1 MEICQVMTFFVALLL
16 LLSIFLETPCIR
28 NMRFAWIIFIGL
40 SLVVPF
46 ALSAQNTAWQALT
59 IADGL
64 SQGMVYDFLQ
74 DRTGFMWI
82 ATKDG
87 LNRYDGYNFKVFT
100 HDPYDPHSISGNTC
114 TVLLED
120 SRGRLW
126 IGTEKDGLNLYDP
139 HSQKFFRAEVS
150 DQHNNTGNYSIID
163 LKEDQQGKIW
173 IITDTPG
180 KIFCIAIPAKTPTKA
195 NFRNWLKLVPQGLP
209 SHIELIFNRRG
220 LNYLR
225 LKGLYQNHQNFPAQ
239 HEISTVKPQEF
250 GCLKDQQGR
259 FWALSLDTLI
269 CWQGKRIKVLPF
281 EKKDVTEL
289 SQLADGRLA
298 ICNSTYLWLF
308 KPEELLQQQS
318 LTPDNA
324 YANLPPNIHSIAIIG
339 EDASG
344 NIWAGTRGYGLLRF
358 NPLVKKFH
366 SFLAGYS
373 LSALYQDRQGQVYFH
388 GNYRPGYRFFKLN
401 QKTGQIDPIPAEIQA
416 PLWAHD
422 VMMQD
427 AAGHF
432 WVMTHYGNE
441 VSHLLIKF
449 TSDWQLIKKYSIPA
463 GIEEPA
469 IYQTTNFHYQICQGQ
484 DQNIYLGWTNGKLLQ
499 FDPQKE
505 SFTVFDYRKK
515 LPEQGTLVETFALHQ
530 GHDGVW
536 WIGTQRG
543 LIKAENLGAKT
554 TFSVYKNDPTKRKS
568 LSNDFVSGMIDDPA
582 KPDQYLWI
590 STKGGG
596 LERLNKKTGEF
607 DHFTEAQ
614 GLPNKV
620 VYGVV
625 EGEDKNL
632 WMSTNRGLARLNLK
646 TLTFNNFNKS
656 DGLQEDEFNTNSYF
670 QGPAGDLL
678 FGGINGI
685 TIFRPSKLVERKKM
699 PDIRLLDIKI
709 NNKPVPIESGGLLP
723 KAIEYLPQLQLAHH
737 QNLLSFEFGLMDFT
751 NPVKNRYRYQLEG
764 IDQDWVEA
772 GTQRFASYAHL
783 RSGSY
788 TFRVMGSTNGEQWSQ
803 PIALS
808 FYIHPPFYLSWWAYA
823 IYVIIISGLAYFWYK
838 IQLNRVRLEEQV
850 LYQGLEA
857 TRLAELD
864 TLKTRFFT
872 NISHEFRTP
881 LTLLL
886 GPIADLLKKYP
897 EETLLPLMQRN
908 ASRLQTLINQLLDL
922 SKLEAGQM
930 ELHLQEADLA
940 RFINNVLTSFES
952 LAQSRNIH
960 FEHTQSYATFTT
972 RFDADKLEKILSN
985 LLSNAFK
992 FTPPGGKVNLDLD
1005 YTPQNV
1011 HLRIQDT
1018 GIGIAAGRLPRIFDR
1033 FYQVDDSQKR
1043 DYEGTGIGLALVK
1056 ELVSVWQ
1063 GDIQVESV
1071 EGEGTTFSLVLPHW
1085 PAATPAALVV
1095 QPLSKIVPVVET
1107 PLAATPVATSDERE
1121 LLLVVE
1127 DNADLRAYI
1136 QEIFAQNYQ
1145 VIEAKDG
1152 QEGLEKAFEFLPDL
1166 VICDLMMPRLD
1177 GLGFCQTIKTN
1188 PLSNHI
1194 PVIMLTARA
1203 TLEDRLEGLE
1213 LGADDY
1219 LAKPFNRSELEV
1231 RVRNLI
1237 RQRQLL
1243 QQKYSPASPAEA
1255 KTKVLSMDEKF
1266 LQQTLEVIDQYLDQS
1281 NFDVETFA
1289 QAMHLTPIQ
1298 LRRKLKALTDQTITE
1313 YVRNHRLDK
1322 AAMLLRS
1329 KAGTVSQIA
1338 YQVGFESL
1346 SYFSKMFFE
1355 KFGKSPSEWE

>member
-1 MEICQVMTFFVALLL
+1 MLLAYFSLLFSGNAFIGTMRFVWIILFT
-16 LLSIFLETPCIR
+16 LSIAV
-28 NMRFAWIIFIGL
+28 N
-40 SLVVPF
+40 F
-46 ALSAQNTAWQALT
+46 ALNAQNTAWQAFT

-87 LNRYDGYNFKVFT
+87 LNRYDGYNFKIFT
-100 HDPYDPHSISGNTC
+100 NDPYNPYSISGNTC

-120 SRGRLW
+120 TRGRLW

-139 HSQKFFRAEVS
+139 ISQKFFRAEVS
-150 DQHNNTGNYSIID
+150 DQQNNTGNYSIID

-173 IITDTPG
+173 VITDTPG
-180 KIFCIAIPAKTPTKA
+180 KIFCIATSAKNPNKA
-195 NFRNWLKLVPQGLP
+195 NFRNWLKLVPLGLP
-209 SHIELIFNRRG
+209 PHTELVFNRRG
-220 LNYLR
+220 LNYPR

-239 HEISTVKPQEF
+239 HEISTVKPHEF
-250 GCLKDQQGR
+250 GCLKDQKGR
-259 FWALSLDTLI
+259 LWALSLDSLI
-269 CWQGKRIKVLPF
+269 CWQGKRIKVLTF
-281 EKKDVTEL
+281 EPKDVTEI

-298 ICNSTYLWLF
+298 VCNSTYLWLF
-308 KPEELLQQQS
+308 KPEELLRQKS
-318 LTPDNA
+318 LTPENA
-324 YANLPPNIHSIAIIG
+324 YATLPPNIHSVTMIG

-373 LSALYQDRQGQVYFH
+373 LAALYQDRQGQVYFH
-388 GNYRPGYRFFKLN
+388 GNYRPGYQFFKLD
-401 QKTGQIDPIPAEIQA
+401 QKDGQIKPIPAEIQA
-416 PLWAHD
+416 KLWAHD

-427 AAGHF
+427 AAGYF
-432 WVMTHYGNE
+432 WVMTHYGNDIG
-441 VSHLLIKF
+441 HLLFKF
-449 TSDWQLIKKYSIPA
+449 TSDWQLIKKYPIPVA
-463 GIEEPA
+463 IEEPA
-469 IYQTTNFHYQICQGQ
+469 VYQTTNFHYQIRQGQ
-484 DQNIYLGWTNGKLLQ
+484 DQNIYFGWTNGKLLQ
-499 FDPQKE
+499 FDPE
-505 SFTVFDYRKK
+505 RERFTVFDYRKK

-530 GHDGVW
+530 DHDGVW

-543 LIKAENLGAKT
+543 LIKAENLEGKAI
-554 TFSVYKNDPTKRKS
+554 FSVYKNDPAKRKS

-582 KPDQYLWI
+582 KPDEYLWV

-620 VYGVV
+620 VYGVLL
-625 EGEDKNL
+625 GEDKNL

-670 QGPAGDLL
+670 QGSTGALL

-685 TIFRPSKLVERKKM
+685 TIFRPSTLVERKKL
-699 PDIRLLDIKI
+699 PEIRLLDIKI
-709 NNKPVPIESGGLLP
+709 NSKPVPIESEGVLP
-723 KAIEYLPQLQLAHH
+723 KAIEYLPPLQLAHH

-751 NPVKNRYRYQLEG
+751 NPIKNRYRYQLVG
-764 IDQDWVEA
+764 IDQGWVEA

-783 RSGSY
+783 RSGNY
-788 TFRVMGSTNGEQWSQ
+788 TFRIMGSTNGEQWSQ
-803 PIALS
+803 PIALQ
-808 FYIHPPFYLSWWAYA
+808 FYIHPPFYLSWWAYV
-823 IYVIIISGLAYFWYK
+823 IYVTIISGLVYFWYK
-838 IQLNRVRLEEQV
+838 IQLNRVRLEEQI
-850 LYQGLEA
+850 LYQGREA
-857 TRLAELD
+857 ARLAELD

-886 GPIADLLKKYP
+886 GPIADLVKKYP
-897 EETLLPLMQRN
+897 QETLLPLMQRN
-908 ASRLQTLINQLLDL
+908 ASRLQILINQLLDL

-930 ELHLQEADLA
+930 ELQLEEGDLA
-940 RFINNVLTSFES
+940 RFMNNILASFES
-952 LAQSRNIH
+952 LAQSRNIQFKHIQSHSH
-960 FEHTQSYATFTT
+960 FNT

-992 FTPPGGKVNLDLD
+992 FTPAGGKVNLRVEYL
-1005 YTPQNV
+1005 PQN
-1011 HLRIQDT
+1011 LKICLQDS
-1018 GIGIAAGRLPRIFDR
+1018 GIGIAAERLPRIFDR
-1033 FYQVDDSQKR
+1033 FYQVDDSHKR
-1043 DYEGTGIGLALVK
+1043 NYEGTGIGLALVK
-1056 ELVSVWQ
+1056 ELVSVLQ
-1063 GDIQVESV
+1063 GEIQAESV
-1071 EGEGTTFSLVLPHW
+1071 EGEGTTFTLNLPHASCSAQVSALAQEFGNMAMPAEHE
-1085 PAATPAALVV
+1085 PAAEPGTTT
-1095 QPLSKIVPVVET
+1095 I
-1107 PLAATPVATSDERE
+1107 SDEQK
-1121 LLLVVE
+1121 LLLIVE
-1127 DNADLRAYI
+1127 DNEDLRAYI
-1136 QEIFAQNYQ
+1136 QDIFTQNYQ
-1145 VIEAKDG
+1145 VITAKDG
-1152 QEGLEKAFEFLPDL
+1152 QEGLEKTLKFLPDL

-1177 GLGFCQTIKTN
+1177 GLGFCQASKTN

-1203 TLEDRLEGLE
+1203 TLQDRLEGLE

-1219 LAKPFNRSELEV
+1219 LAKPFNRSELEI

-1237 RQRQLL
+1237 QQRQLL
-1243 QQKYSPASPAEA
+1243 QQKYSPASPAEV
-1255 KTKVLSMDEKF
+1255 KPKVLSMDEKF
-1266 LQQTLEVIDQYLDQS
+1266 LQQTLEVMDQYLDQS
-1281 NFDVETFA
+1281 GFDVETFA
-1289 QAMHLTPIQ
+1289 QAMHMTPVQ

-1322 AAMLLRS
+1322 AAFLLRS

>member
-1 MEICQVMTFFVALLL
+1 
-16 LLSIFLETPCIR
+16 
-28 NMRFAWIIFIGL
+28 MRFAWIILFVL
-40 SLVVPF
+40 STTVPF

-100 HDPYDPHSISGNTC
+100 NDPYNPYSISGNTC

-120 SRGRLW
+120 TRGRLW

-139 HSQKFFRAEVS
+139 LNQKFFRAEVS
-150 DQHNNTGNYSIID
+150 DQQNNTGNYSIID
-163 LKEDQQGKIW
+163 LKEDQQGNIW
-173 IITDTPG
+173 VITDTPG
-180 KIFCIAIPAKTPTKA
+180 KIFCIAEPTQIPSKA
-195 NFRNWLKLVPQGLP
+195 NFGDWLKLVPEGLP
-209 SHIELIFNRRG
+209 QHAELGFHRRG
-220 LNYLR
+220 LSYPR
-225 LKGLYQNHQNFPAQ
+225 LKGLYLNHQNFPKE
-239 HEISTVKPQEF
+239 HEISTEKPHEF

-259 FWALSLDTLI
+259 LWALSLDSLI
-269 CWQGKRIKVLPF
+269 CWQGKRIKVLTF
-281 EKKDVTEL
+281 EEKDVTEI

-298 ICNSTYLWLF
+298 VCNSTYLWLF
-308 KPEELLQQQS
+308 KPEELLLQKS
-318 LTPDNA
+318 LTPENA
-324 YANLPPNIHSIAIIG
+324 YATLPSNIHSVTLIV

-366 SFLAGYS
+366 SFLTGYS
-373 LSALYQDRQGQVYFH
+373 LAALYQDQQGQVYFH
-388 GNYRPGYRFFKLN
+388 GNYRPGYQFFKLDRKN
-401 QKTGQIDPIPAEIQA
+401 GSINPIPSEIKAE
-416 PLWAHD
+416 PWSHD

-427 AAGHF
+427 AAGYF
-432 WVMTHYGNE
+432 WVMTHYGNDFG
-441 VSHLLIKF
+441 HLLIKF
-449 TSDWQLIKKYSIPA
+449 TSDWQLIKKYPIPA
-463 GIEEPA
+463 AVEQPA
-469 IYQTTNFHYQICQGQ
+469 IYQTTNFHYQIRQGR
-484 DQNIYLGWTNGKLLQ
+484 DKNIYLGWTNGKLLQ

-515 LPEQGTLVETFALHQ
+515 LPEQGTLVETFALLQDHS
-530 GHDGVW
+530 GVW

-543 LIKAENLGAKT
+543 LIKAENLGTKAV
-554 TFSVYKNDPTKRKS
+554 FSVYKNDPAKRKS

-582 KPDQYLWI
+582 NPDQYLWV

-625 EGEDKNL
+625 LGEDKNL

-670 QGPAGDLL
+670 QGPAGELL

-685 TIFRPSKLVERKKM
+685 TIFRPSTLIERKNLPK
-699 PDIRLLDIKI
+699 IRLLDIKI
-709 NNKPVPIESGGLLP
+709 NSKSVPIESGGVLP

-751 NPVKNRYRYQLEG
+751 NPIKNRYRYQLLG
-764 IDQDWVEA
+764 IDQDWLEA

-783 RSGSY
+783 RSGNY
-788 TFRVMGSTNGEQWSQ
+788 TFRVIGSTNGEQWSQ
-803 PIALS
+803 PVALQ

-823 IYVIIISGLAYFWYK
+823 MYGLIISGLVYFWYK

-850 LYQGLEA
+850 LYQGREA

-886 GPIADLLKKYP
+886 GPIADLVKKYP
-897 EETLLPLMQRN
+897 QDTLLPLMQRN
-908 ASRLQTLINQLLDL
+908 ANRLQTLINQLLDL

-930 ELHLQEADLA
+930 ELQLQEADLA
-940 RFINNVLTSFES
+940 RFVNNILASFES
-952 LAQSRNIH
+952 LAQSRNLYFVI
-960 FEHTQSYATFTT
+960 TQSHTHFNT

-992 FTPPGGKVNLDLD
+992 FTPAGGKISLDIN
-1005 YTPQNV
+1005 YTPQNL
-1011 HLRIQDT
+1011 HLCIQDT
-1018 GIGIAAGRLPRIFDR
+1018 GIGITAERLPRIFDR

-1043 DYEGTGIGLALVK
+1043 NYEGTGIGLALVK
-1056 ELVSVWQ
+1056 ELITVLQ
-1063 GDIQVESV
+1063 GEIQVKSTV
-1071 EGEGTTFSLVLPHW
+1071 GEGTIFTLNLPHW
-1085 PAATPAALVV
+1085 LSTP
-1095 QPLSKIVPVVET
+1095 VPVAQ
-1107 PLAATPVATSDERE
+1107 PASHAMAPSATMPSAPESQDMVLSPERE
-1121 LLLVVE
+1121 LLLIVE
-1127 DNADLRAYI
+1127 DNDDLRTYI
-1136 QEIFAQNYQ
+1136 REIFAQNYQ

-1152 QEGLEKAFEFLPDL
+1152 QEGLEKTLESLPDL

-1177 GLGFCQTIKTN
+1177 GLGFCQASKTN

-1194 PVIMLTARA
+1194 PVVMLTAKA
-1203 TLEDRLEGLE
+1203 TLDDRIEGLQ

-1219 LAKPFNRSELEV
+1219 LSKPFNRTELET

-1237 RQRQLL
+1237 QQRQLL
-1243 QQKYSPASPAEA
+1243 QQKYSSSNPLEIQPR
-1255 KTKVLSMDEKF
+1255 VLSMDEKF
-1266 LQQTLEVIDQYLDQS
+1266 LQQTLEIMDQHLDQS
-1281 NFDVETFA
+1281 SFDVEAFA
-1289 QAMHLTPIQ
+1289 QAMHMTPVQ
-1298 LRRKLKALTDQTITE
+1298 LRRKLKALTNQTITE

-1322 AAMLLRS
+1322 AAILLRS
-1329 KAGTVSQIA
+1329 KTGTVSQIA

-1355 KFGKSPSEWE
+1355 KFGKTPSEWE

>member
-1 MEICQVMTFFVALLL
+1 M
-16 LLSIFLETPCIR
+16 
-28 NMRFAWIIFIGL
+28 MRLAWIISIGL

-46 ALSAQNTAWQALT
+46 VLSAQNTAWQALT

-100 HDPYDPHSISGNTC
+100 NDPYNPYSISGNTC

-120 SRGRLW
+120 TRGRLW

-139 HSQKFFRAEVS
+139 LGQRFYRAEVN
-150 DQHNNTGNYSIID
+150 DQQNNTGNYSIID
-163 LKEDQQGKIW
+163 LKEDQQGQIW
-173 IITDTPG
+173 VVTDTPA
-180 KIFCIAIPAKTPTKA
+180 KIFCIATPAKTSVKA
-195 NFRNWLKLVPQGLP
+195 NVREWLKLVPSGLP
-209 SHIELIFNRRG
+209 PHTELVFNRRG
-220 LNYLR
+220 LNYPR
-225 LKGLYQNHQNFPAQ
+225 LKGLYSKHQNFPEQ
-239 HEISTVKPQEF
+239 HEISTEKPHEF

-259 FWALSLDTLI
+259 LWALSLDSLI
-269 CWQGKRIKVLPF
+269 CWQGKIIKVLTF
-281 EKKDVTEL
+281 EKKEVTEI
-289 SQLADGRLA
+289 SQLPDGRLVV
-298 ICNSTYLWLF
+298 CNSIYLWIF
-308 KPEELLQQQS
+308 KPEELLKQKS
-318 LTPDNA
+318 LTPQNA
-324 YANLPPNIHSIAIIG
+324 YAIMPPNIHSVSMVG

-373 LSALYQDRQGQVYFH
+373 LAALYQDQQGQVYFH
-388 GNYRPGYRFFKLN
+388 GNYRPGYRFFKLD
-401 QKTGQIDPIPAEIQA
+401 QKNGQISPIPAEIQGEH
-416 PLWAHD
+416 WAHD
-422 VMMQD
+422 AMLQD
-427 AAGHF
+427 KAGHF
-432 WVMTHYGNE
+432 WVMTHQDNTFGHQLMKY
-441 VSHLLIKF
+441 
-449 TSDWQLIKKYSIPA
+449 TSNWHLIKKYSFPVS
-463 GIEEPA
+463 IEEPA
-469 IYQTTNFHYQICQGQ
+469 IYQTTNFHYQIYQGQ

-515 LPEQGTLVETFALHQ
+515 LPEQGILVETFALHQ
-530 GHDGVW
+530 DRSGVW

-543 LIKAENLGAKT
+543 LIKVENLGVKAI
-554 TFSVYKNDPTKRKS
+554 FSVHKNDPIKRKS

-582 KPDQYLWI
+582 NPDQYLWV

-620 VYGVV
+620 VYGVAL
-625 EGEDKNL
+625 GEDKNL

-670 QGPAGDLL
+670 QGPTGELL

-685 TIFRPSKLVERKKM
+685 TIFRPSTLIERENL
-699 PDIRLLDIKI
+699 PEIRLLDIKI
-709 NNKPVPIESGGLLP
+709 NGKSVPIESGGVLP
-723 KAIEYLPQLQLAHH
+723 KAIEYLPRLQLAHH

-783 RSGSY
+783 SSGNY
-788 TFRVMGSTNGEQWSQ
+788 TFRVIGSTNGEQWSQ
-803 PIALS
+803 PVALQ
-808 FYIHPPFYLSWWAYA
+808 FYIYPPFYLSWWAYA
-823 IYVIIISGLAYFWYK
+823 IYGLIISGLVYFWYK

-850 LYQGLEA
+850 LYQGREA

-886 GPIADLLKKYP
+886 GPIADLVKKYP
-897 EETLLPLMQRN
+897 QETLLPLMQRN

-922 SKLEAGQM
+922 SKLEAGEM
-930 ELHLQEADLA
+930 ELQLEEGDLA
-940 RFINNVLTSFES
+940 RFMNNMLASFES
-952 LAQSRNIH
+952 LAQSRNIQ
-960 FEHTQSYATFTT
+960 FEHIQSHINFNTG
-972 RFDADKLEKILSN
+972 FDADKLEKILSN

-992 FTPPGGKVNLDLD
+992 FTSSGGKVNLRVEYL
-1005 YTPQNV
+1005 PQN
-1011 HLRIQDT
+1011 LKICLQDN
-1018 GIGIAAGRLPRIFDR
+1018 GIGIAAERLPRIFDR

-1043 DYEGTGIGLALVK
+1043 NYEGTGIGLALVK
-1056 ELVSVWQ
+1056 ELVTVLQ
-1063 GDIQVESV
+1063 GEIQVESV
-1071 EGEGTTFSLVLPHW
+1071 EGEGTTFILNLPHK
-1085 PAATPAALVV
+1085 PYSDRAVAAVAQEFGHPVRFVGLAA
-1095 QPLSKIVPVVET
+1095 VVE
-1107 PLAATPVATSDERE
+1107 PNMTPVSAERE
-1121 LLLVVE
+1121 TLLIVE
-1127 DNADLRAYI
+1127 DNDDLRAYI
-1136 QEIFAQNYQ
+1136 QEIFTQNYQ
-1145 VIEAKDG
+1145 IIVAKDG
-1152 QEGLEKAFEFLPDL
+1152 QEGLERALEFLPDL

-1177 GLGFCQTIKTN
+1177 GLGFCQAIKTN
-1188 PLSNHI
+1188 LLSNHI
-1194 PVIMLTARA
+1194 PVIMLTARI

-1219 LAKPFNRSELEV
+1219 LAKPFNRTELEF

-1237 RQRQLL
+1237 QQRQLL
-1243 QQKYSPASPAEA
+1243 EQKYSLANPAEA
-1255 KTKVLSMDEKF
+1255 KPRVPSMDEKF
-1266 LQQTLEVIDQYLDQS
+1266 LQQTLEVMDQYLDQS
-1281 NFDVETFA
+1281 SFDVEIFA
-1289 QAMHLTPIQ
+1289 QAMHMTPVQ
-1298 LRRKLKALTDQTITE
+1298 LRRKLKALTNQTITE

-1322 AAMLLRS
+1322 AAILLRS

>member
-1 MEICQVMTFFVALLL
+1 MRFSWIILIG
-16 LLSIFLETPCIR
+16 LLSTVH
-28 NMRFAWIIFIGL
+28 L
-40 SLVVPF
+40 S
-46 ALSAQNTAWQALT
+46 LSAQNAAWQALT

-64 SQGMVYDFLQ
+64 SQGMIYDFLQ
-74 DRTGFMWI
+74 DRMGFMWI

-87 LNRYDGYNFKVFT
+87 LNRYDGYSFKVFT
-100 HDPYDPHSISGNTC
+100 NDPYNPYSISGNTC

-120 SRGRLW
+120 TQGRLW

-139 HSQKFFRAEVS
+139 INQRFYRAEVN
-150 DQHNNTGNYSIID
+150 DQQNNTGNYSIID
-163 LKEDQQGKIW
+163 LKEDQQGQIW
-173 IITDTPG
+173 IVTDTPA
-180 KIFCIAIPAKTPTKA
+180 KIFCITTPAKTPAKA
-195 NFRNWLKLVPQGLP
+195 NFGEWLKLVPSGLP
-209 SHIELIFNRRG
+209 PHTELVFNRRG
-220 LNYLR
+220 LSYPR
-225 LKGLYQNHQNFPAQ
+225 LSGLYSKHQNFPKQ
-239 HEISTVKPQEF
+239 HEISSEKSHEF

-259 FWALSLDTLI
+259 LWALSLDSLI
-269 CWQGKRIKVLPF
+269 CWQGKRIKVLTF
-281 EKKDVTEL
+281 EKKEVTEI
-289 SQLADGRLA
+289 SQLSDGRLV
-298 ICNSTYLWLF
+298 ICNSIYLWIF
-308 KPEELLQQQS
+308 KPEELLKQKS
-318 LTPDNA
+318 LTPANA
-324 YANLPPNIHSIAIIG
+324 YATMPPNIHSVSIVG

-373 LSALYQDRQGQVYFH
+373 LAALYQDRQGQVYFH
-388 GNYRPGYRFFKLN
+388 GNYRPGYQFYKLD
-401 QKTGQIDPIPAEIQA
+401 QKNRQINPIPAEIQGVH
-416 PLWAHD
+416 WAHD
-422 VMMQD
+422 AILQD
-427 AAGHF
+427 AAGDF

-441 VSHLLIKF
+441 LDHLLIRF
-449 TSDWQLIKKYSIPA
+449 TSDWQLIKKYPIPGA
-463 GIEEPA
+463 IEVPA
-469 IYQTTNFHYQICQGQ
+469 IYQTTNFHYQIREGQ
-484 DQNIYLGWTNGKLLQ
+484 DRNIYLGWTNGKLLK

-505 SFTVFDYRKK
+505 RFTIFDYRKK
-515 LPEQGTLVETFALHQ
+515 LPEQGTLVETFALFQDHS
-530 GHDGVW
+530 GVW

-543 LIKAENLGAKT
+543 LIKAENLGAKAV
-554 TFSVYKNDPTKRKS
+554 FSVYKNDPAKRKS
-568 LSNDFVSGMIDDPA
+568 LSNDFVSGMIDDPVH
-582 KPDQYLWI
+582 PDQYLWV

-625 EGEDKNL
+625 LGADKNL

-670 QGPAGDLL
+670 QGRTGDLL

-685 TIFRPSKLVERKKM
+685 TIFRPSSLLESKKLPEIK
-699 PDIRLLDIKI
+699 LLDLKV
-709 NNKPVPIESGGLLP
+709 NNKSVAVEPAGLLP
-723 KAIEYLPQLQLAHH
+723 KSIEYLPRLQLSHD

-764 IDQDWVEA
+764 IDLDWVDA

-783 RSGSY
+783 RSGGY

-803 PIALS
+803 PIALQ
-808 FYIHPPFYLSWWAYA
+808 FYIHPPFYRSWWAYT
-823 IYVIIISGLAYFWYK
+823 IYVMIISGLAYFWYK

-850 LYQGLEA
+850 LYQGREA

-886 GPIADLLKKYP
+886 GPIADLVKKYP
-897 EETLLPLMQRN
+897 QETLLPLMQRN

-930 ELHLQEADLA
+930 ELQLQEADLA
-940 RFINNVLTSFES
+940 GFVNNMLASFES
-952 LAQSRNIH
+952 LAQSRNIQ
-960 FEHTQSYATFTT
+960 FEHAQNHRHFNT

-992 FTPPGGKVNLDLD
+992 FTPPGGKVALSVE
-1005 YTPQNV
+1005 YRPQNLKICV
-1011 HLRIQDT
+1011 QDT
-1018 GIGIAAGRLPRIFDR
+1018 GIGIAAERLPRVFDR

-1043 DYEGTGIGLALVK
+1043 NYEGTGIGLALVK
-1056 ELVSVWQ
+1056 ELVRVMQ
-1063 GDIQVESV
+1063 GEIQVESV
-1071 EGEGTTFSLVLPHW
+1071 AGKGTTFTLHLPHW
-1085 PAATPAALVV
+1085 PCATQTAAVAQDLSNVV
-1095 QPLSKIVPVVET
+1095 IVGE
-1107 PLAATPVATSDERE
+1107 LGAVAKTNIIPISDERE
-1121 LLLVVE
+1121 LLLIVE
-1127 DNADLRAYI
+1127 DNEDLRTYI
-1136 QEIFAQNYQ
+1136 RDIFAQQYQ

-1152 QEGLEKAFEFLPDL
+1152 QEGLEKTLEAIPDL
-1166 VICDLMMPRLD
+1166 IICDLMMPRLD
-1177 GLGFCQTIKTN
+1177 GLGFCQASKSN
-1188 PLSNHI
+1188 PMSHHI

-1213 LGADDY
+1213 MGADDY
-1219 LAKPFNRSELEV
+1219 LAKPFNRSELET

-1243 QQKYSPASPAEA
+1243 QQKYSSSNPLDIQP
-1255 KTKVLSMDEKF
+1255 KVLSMDEKF
-1266 LQQTLEVIDQYLDQS
+1266 LQQTLEIMDQHLDQS
-1281 NFDVETFA
+1281 SFDVEAFA
-1289 QAMHLTPIQ
+1289 QAMHMTPVQ
-1298 LRRKLKALTDQTITE
+1298 LRRKLKALTNQTITE

-1322 AAMLLRS
+1322 AAILLRS
-1329 KAGTVSQIA
+1329 KTGTVSQIA

-1355 KFGKSPSEWE
+1355 KFGKTPSEWE

>member
-1 MEICQVMTFFVALLL
+1 
-16 LLSIFLETPCIR
+16 
-28 NMRFAWIIFIGL
+28 MRFAWIISIGL
-40 SLVVPF
+40 LVVLPF
-46 ALSAQNTAWQALT
+46 ALGAQNTAWQALT

-64 SQGMVYDFLQ
+64 SQGMIYDFLQ
-74 DRTGFMWI
+74 DRMGFMWI

-87 LNRYDGYNFKVFT
+87 LNRYDGYNFKIFT
-100 HDPYDPHSISGNTC
+100 NDPYDPYSISGNTC

-120 SRGRLW
+120 TQGRLW

-139 HSQKFFRAEVS
+139 LSQRFYRAEVS
-150 DQHNNTGNYSIID
+150 DQQNNTGNYSIID
-163 LKEDQQGKIW
+163 LKEDQQGNIW
-173 IITDTPG
+173 VITDTPG
-180 KIFCIAIPAKTPTKA
+180 KIFCIATPVKTPTKA
-195 NFRNWLKLVPQGLP
+195 NFRNWLKLIPQGLP
-209 SHIELIFNRRG
+209 SHIELVFNRRG
-220 LNYLR
+220 LNYPR
-225 LKGLYQNHQNFPAQ
+225 LKGLYQNHRTFPEE
-239 HEISTVKPQEF
+239 HEISTEKPHEF
-250 GCLKDQQGR
+250 GCLKDQKGR
-259 FWALSLDTLI
+259 FWALSLDSLI
-269 CWQGKRIKVLPF
+269 CWQGKRIKVLTF
-281 EKKDVTEL
+281 EEKDLTEL

-298 ICNSTYLWLF
+298 VCNSTYLWLF
-308 KPEELLQQQS
+308 KPEELLQQRS
-318 LTPDNA
+318 LTPKNA
-324 YANLPPNIHSIAIIG
+324 YATLPPNIHSITMIG

-373 LSALYQDRQGQVYFH
+373 LAALYQDQQGQVYFH

-401 QKTGQIDPIPAEIQA
+401 QKNGQINPIPAEIQGE
-416 PLWAHD
+416 LWAHD

-432 WVMTHYGNE
+432 WVMTHYGNDIG
-441 VSHLLIKF
+441 HLLIKF
-449 TSDWQLIKKYSIPA
+449 TSDWQLIKKYPIPKA
-463 GIEEPA
+463 IEEPA

-484 DQNIYLGWTNGKLLQ
+484 DKNIYLGWTNGKLLQ

-505 SFTVFDYRKK
+505 RFTVFDYRKK
-515 LPEQGTLVETFALHQ
+515 LPEQGTLVETYALYQDQH
-530 GHDGVW
+530 GIW

-543 LIKAENLGAKT
+543 LIKAEKLGAKS
-554 TFSVYKNDPTKRKS
+554 TFSVYKNDSTKRKS
-568 LSNDFVSGMIDDPA
+568 LGNDFVSGMIDDPA
-582 KPDQYLWI
+582 KPDQYLWV

-620 VYGVV
+620 VYGVAL
-625 EGEDKNL
+625 GEDKNL

-670 QGPAGDLL
+670 RGHTGDLL

-685 TIFRPSKLVERKKM
+685 TIFRPSTLVEGEKM
-699 PDIRLLDIKI
+699 PKIQLLDLKI
-709 NNKPVPIESGGLLP
+709 NNKSVAVNPGGLLP
-723 KAIEYLPQLQLAHH
+723 KAIEYLPGLQLTHD

-764 IDQDWVEA
+764 IDPNWVDA

-783 RSGSY
+783 GSGNY
-788 TFRVMGSTNGEQWSQ
+788 TFRVMGSTNGEQWSK
-803 PIALS
+803 PIALQ
-808 FYIHPPFYLSWWAYA
+808 FYIHPPFYLSWWAYL
-823 IYVIIISGLAYFWYK
+823 IYLGLGLGLAYFWYK
-838 IQLNRVRLEEQV
+838 TQLKRVRLEEQV
-850 LYQGLEA
+850 LYQGREA

-886 GPIADLLKKYP
+886 GPIADLVKKYP
-897 EETLLPLMQRN
+897 QETLLPLMQRN

-922 SKLEAGQM
+922 SKLEAGEI

-940 RFINNVLTSFES
+940 SFVNNILASFES
-952 LAQSRNIH
+952 LAQSRNIQ
-960 FEHTQSYATFTT
+960 FEHTQNQRYFNT

-992 FTPPGGKVNLDLD
+992 FTPAGGKVALTVE
-1005 YTPQNV
+1005 YTPRNLQICV
-1011 HLRIQDT
+1011 QDT
-1018 GIGIAAGRLPRIFDR
+1018 GIGIAAERLPRVFDR

-1056 ELVSVWQ
+1056 ELVSVMQ
-1063 GDIQVESV
+1063 GEIQVKSV
-1071 EGEGTTFSLVLPHW
+1071 EGEGTTFTLNLPHSSCSAQVTAQAQEFRNVIS
-1085 PAATPAALVV
+1085 PAEP
-1095 QPLSKIVPVVET
+1095 E
-1107 PLAATPVATSDERE
+1107 PLAKSGVPSISNERE
-1121 LLLVVE
+1121 LLLIVE
-1127 DNADLRAYI
+1127 DNEDLRAYI
-1136 QEIFAQNYQ
+1136 REIFSQHYQ

-1152 QEGLEKAFEFLPDL
+1152 QEGLEKTLEAIPDL
-1166 VICDLMMPRLD
+1166 IICDLMMPRLD
-1177 GLGFCQTIKTN
+1177 GLGFCKASK
-1188 PLSNHI
+1188 SNLISSHI

-1219 LAKPFNRSELEV
+1219 LAKPFNRTELEI

-1237 RQRQLL
+1237 QQRQLL
-1243 QQKYSPASPAEA
+1243 QQKYSSASPVEI
-1255 KTKVLSMDEKF
+1255 KPRVLSMDEKF
-1266 LQQTLEVIDQYLDQS
+1266 LQQALAVMDQHLDQS
-1281 NFDVETFA
+1281 SFDVETFA
-1289 QAMHLTPIQ
+1289 QAMHMTPVQ
-1298 LRRKLKALTDQTITE
+1298 LRRKLKTLTDQTITE
-1313 YVRNHRLDK
+1313 FVRNHRLDK
-1322 AAMLLRS
+1322 AALLLRS